1 MDGHERRLY
10 WKSGASWTGVLPMM
24 ISSVSP
30 STVLQANSLVSN
42 LRANGLTPNK
52 AIVAATDVKGAIQQ
66 IGMVQRGPANK
77 AAITAALQERISA
90 DVAAGNLSTADAAA
104 VFKTF
109 EEMDP
114 AKQTSGSGAK
124 ARAPRPEGDAPSLT
138 KAQLDAQI
146 AQIGAVDSQRLAALK
161 TISNNFTAA
170 DVNAD
175 GKVSHDEADTYLR
188 KSQDPSRRAPQG
200 ETPDGPPPADGAGG
214 PPAPDGAGGP
224 PPKGA
229 GGPHGGG
236 GGGGKASTS
245 KTVLSE
251 STTVIGSLQTTTTLY
266 TDGTSEIKTEAVSA
280 DALSSTYSKTSVTD
294 LSKASTTTN
303 NGGAKVQS
311 YLSSIT
317 PGSLFDFLVH

>member
-1 MDGHERRLY
+1 
-10 WKSGASWTGVLPMM
+10 MM
-24 ISSVSP
+24 ISSISP
-30 STVLQANSLVSN
+30 SMVSQANSLVSN

-52 AIVAATDVKGAIQQ
+52 AILAATDVKGAIQQ

-90 DVAAGNLSTADAAA
+90 DVAAGNLSADDAAA

-114 AKQTSGSGAK
+114 AKQVSGSGAK

-138 KAQLDAQI
+138 KAQIDAQI
-146 AQIGAVDSQRLAALK
+146 AQIGAVDSQRLAMLK
-161 TISNNFTAA
+161 TISNDFTAA

-175 GKVSHDEADTYLR
+175 GKVSHDEAQTYLR
-188 KSQDPSRRAPQG
+188 KVQDPSQRPPNG
-200 ETPDGPPPADGAGG
+200 ESPDGQPPADGAGG
-214 PPAPDGAGGP
+214 PPPPDGAGGP
-224 PPKGA
+224 PPKDGA
-229 GGPHGGG
+229 GGPPPGGG
-236 GGGGKASTS
+236 GGGGGGGGQASTN

-251 STTVIGSLQTTTTLY
+251 TTTVIGSLQTTTTLY
-266 TDGTSEIKTEAVSA
+266 TDGTSETKTEAVSA
-280 DALSSTYSKTSVTD
+280 DALSTTYSKASVTD
-294 LSKASTTTN
+294 LPKA
-303 NGGAKVQS
+303 GATANTGDAKAQA

>member
-1 MDGHERRLY
+1 
-10 WKSGASWTGVLPMM
+10 MM

-30 STVLQANSLVSN
+30 SMVYQANPLVSN

-52 AIVAATDVKGAIQQ
+52 AILAATDVKGAIQQ

-90 DVAAGNLSTADAAA
+90 DVAAGNLTADDAAA

-114 AKQTSGSGAK
+114 ARQVGSSGAK
-124 ARAPRPEGDAPSLT
+124 AKPPRPEGDAPSLT
-138 KAQLDAQI
+138 KAQIDAQI

-161 TISNNFTAA
+161 TISNDFTAA

-175 GKVSHDEADTYLR
+175 GKVSHDEAQTYLR
-188 KSQDPSRRAPQG
+188 KNQDPSQRPPQG
-200 ETPDGPPPADGAGG
+200 DSPDGPPPADGAGG
-214 PPAPDGAGGP
+214 PPPPDGAGGP
-224 PPKGA
+224 PPKDGA
-229 GGPHGGG
+229 GGPPPSGGG
-236 GGGGKASTS
+236 GGGGGQASS
-245 KTVLSE
+245 NKTVLSE
-251 STTVIGSLQTTTTLY
+251 STMVIGSLQTTTTLY
-266 TDGTSEIKTEAVSA
+266 TDGTSETKTEAVSA
-280 DALSSTYSKTSVTD
+280 DALSTTYSKASVTD
-294 LSKASTTTN
+294 LLKAGATTN
-303 NGGAKVQS
+303 NGDAKTQA

>member
-1 MDGHERRLY
+1 
-10 WKSGASWTGVLPMM
+10 MM

-30 STVLQANSLVSN
+30 SMVYQANPLVSN

-52 AIVAATDVKGAIQQ
+52 AILAATDVKGAIQQ

-90 DVAAGNLSTADAAA
+90 DVAAGNLTADDAAA

-114 AKQTSGSGAK
+114 ARQVGSSGAK
-124 ARAPRPEGDAPSLT
+124 AKPPRPEGDAPSLT
-138 KAQLDAQI
+138 KAQIDAQI

-161 TISNNFTAA
+161 TISNDFTAA

-175 GKVSHDEADTYLR
+175 GKVSHDEAQTYLR
-188 KSQDPSRRAPQG
+188 KNQDPSQRPPQG
-200 ETPDGPPPADGAGG
+200 DAPDGPPPADGAGG
-214 PPAPDGAGGP
+214 PPPPDGAGGP
-224 PPKGA
+224 PPKDGA
-229 GGPHGGG
+229 GGPPPSGGG
-236 GGGGKASTS
+236 GGGGGQASS
-245 KTVLSE
+245 NKTVLSE
-251 STTVIGSLQTTTTLY
+251 STMVIGSLQTTTTLY
-266 TDGTSEIKTEAVSA
+266 TDGTSETKTEAVSA
-280 DALSSTYSKTSVTD
+280 DALSTTYSKASVTD
-294 LSKASTTTN
+294 LLKAGATAN
-303 NGGAKVQS
+303 NGDAKAQA

>member
-1 MDGHERRLY
+1 
-10 WKSGASWTGVLPMM
+10 MM

-30 STVLQANSLVSN
+30 SMVYQANPLVSN

-52 AIVAATDVKGAIQQ
+52 AILAATDVKGAIQQ

-90 DVAAGNLSTADAAA
+90 DVAAGNLTANDAAA

-114 AKQTSGSGAK
+114 AKQVGGPGAK
-124 ARAPRPEGDAPSLT
+124 AKPPRAQGDAPSLT
-138 KAQLDAQI
+138 KEQIDAQI
-146 AQIGAVDSQRLAALK
+146 AQIGAVDSQRLAMLK
-161 TISNNFTAA
+161 DISNHFTAA

-175 GKVSHDEADTYLR
+175 GKVSHDEAQTYLR
-188 KSQDPSRRAPQG
+188 KNQDPSRQPPEG

-214 PPAPDGAGGP
+214 PPPADGAGGP
-224 PPKGA
+224 PPKDGA
-229 GGPHGGG
+229 GGPPPRGGG
-236 GGGGKASTS
+236 GGGGGQASS
-245 KTVLSE
+245 NKTVLSE

-266 TDGTSEIKTEAVSA
+266 TDGTTETKTEAVSA
-280 DALSSTYSKTSVTD
+280 DALSTTYSKASVTD
-294 LSKASTTTN
+294 QLKA
-303 NGGAKVQS
+303 GASANTGDVKVQS

>member
-1 MDGHERRLY
+1 
-10 WKSGASWTGVLPMM
+10 MM

-30 STVLQANSLVSN
+30 SMVYQANPLVSN

-52 AIVAATDVKGAIQQ
+52 AILAATDVKGAIQQ

-90 DVAAGNLSTADAAA
+90 DVAAGNLTADDAAA

-114 AKQTSGSGAK
+114 ARQVGGSDAK
-124 ARAPRPEGDAPSLT
+124 TRAPRPEADAPSLT
-138 KAQLDAQI
+138 KAQIDAQI

-161 TISNNFTAA
+161 TISNDFTAA

-175 GKVSHDEADTYLR
+175 GKVSHDEAQTYLR
-188 KSQDPSRRAPQG
+188 KNQDPSQRPPQG
-200 ETPDGPPPADGAGG
+200 DSPDGPPPADGAGG
-214 PPAPDGAGGP
+214 PPPKDGAGGP
-224 PPKGA
+224 PPR
-229 GGPHGGG
+229 GGG
-236 GGGGKASTS
+236 GGGGQASS
-245 KTVLSE
+245 NKTVLSE
-251 STTVIGSLQTTTTLY
+251 TTTVVGSLQTTTKLY
-266 TDGTSEIKTEAVSA
+266 TDGTSETKTEAVSA
-280 DALSSTYSKTSVTD
+280 DALSTTYSKASVTD
-294 LSKASTTTN
+294 LLKAGATAN
-303 NGGAKVQS
+303 NGDAKAQA